1 MVKTELN
8 YKHLRYFWTVA
19 RVGTIAGA
27 ARLLNLA
34 PHSISAQLAS
44 FESSLGVT
52 LFRRVRRRLELTEA
66 GERILG
72 HAEEIFALGD
82 QIVDLLEDDG
92 LRRTVP
98 FRIGLQDALPK
109 SVAHRLIAP
118 AFRIERPSR
127 LVVRESSLTD
137 LLSELAVHRL
147 DLVMADRPV
156 PPGFSV
162 RAHSML
168 LGDSTLSVFAHPSL
182 VDGISQPL
190 FPACLDRLPY
200 LLPSEDVA
208 YRSALLQWFKHMR
221 ISPMVIADID
231 DSALLKAFGEAGAGA
246 FAAPTVIADHVV
258 ARHGVTCLGEIPEVC
273 TEVYAI
279 TTERRLHH
287 PVFEAIRGAVE
298 RTLRPAQ

>member
-1 MVKTELN
+1 MTELN

-27 ARLLNLA
+27 ARLLDLA

-44 FESSLGVT
+44 FESNLGVT

-82 QIVDLLEDDG
+82 QIVDLLAEDG

-98 FRIGLQDALPK
+98 FRIGIQDALPK
-109 SVAHRLIAP
+109 SVVHRLIAP
-118 AFRIERPSR
+118 AFRIKRPSR
-127 LVVRESSLTD
+127 LMVRESSLSE

-147 DLVMADRPV
+147 DLVMSDRPV
-156 PPGFSV
+156 PSGFSV
-162 RAHSML
+162 RAHSTL
-168 LGDSTLSVFAHPSL
+168 LGDSPLSVFAHPGL
-182 VDGISQPL
+182 VEGLDVP
-190 FPACLDRLPY
+190 FPQCLDRMPY

-208 YRSALLQWFKHMR
+208 YRGALMQWFKQVR
-221 ISPMVIADID
+221 VAPLVVAEID
-231 DSALLKAFGEAGAGA
+231 DSALMKAFGEAGAGA
-246 FAAPTVIADHVV
+246 FAAPSVIADYVV
-258 ARHGVTCLGEIPEVC
+258 ARYGVVRLGEIPDVC
-273 TEVYAI
+273 SEVYAI

-287 PVFEAIRGAVE
+287 PVFEAIRGAVV
-298 RTLRPAQ
+298 RTLRPAP

>member
-1 MVKTELN
+1 MVIGELN

-27 ARLLNLA
+27 ARLLGLA
-34 PHSISAQLAS
+34 PHSISSQLAS
-44 FESSLGVT
+44 FESNLGVT

-82 QIVDLLEDDG
+82 QIVDLLADEG
-92 LRRTVP
+92 LRRTQP
-98 FRIGLQDALPK
+98 FRIGMQDALPK
-109 SVAHRLIAP
+109 SVVHRLIAP

-127 LVVRESSLTD
+127 LLVRESSLTD

-168 LGDSTLSVFAHPSL
+168 LGDSALSVFAHPSL
-182 VDGISQPL
+182 TEGRTDR
-190 FPACLDRLPY
+190 FPRCLDRMPF

-208 YRSALLQWFKHMR
+208 YRGALLQWFKQVR
-221 ISPMVIADID
+221 VSPLVVAEID
-231 DSALLKAFGEAGAGA
+231 DSALMKAFGEAGAGA
-246 FAAPTVIADHVV
+246 FAAPGVIAEHVV
-258 ARHGVTCLGEIPEVC
+258 SRHGVGLLGEIPDVC
-273 TEVYAI
+273 SEVYAI

-287 PVFEAIRGAVE
+287 PVFAAIRAAVV